1 MSKKWIILTSAAL
14 IVALAGV
21 VLAVPAFA
29 QEPSATPTPVPSCP
43 KFGWGR
49 GFGFWGGGGWD
60 AFDAA
65 AKALNLTPE
74 QLFAQLHAGKTLS
87 EIAEAQGVELQT
99 VYDAVKAA
107 QIEAM
112 KSAIQQAVTDG
123 KLTQEQADW
132 LLKGIELGF
141 LPGGKH
147 GFGFGRGFGWMGK
160 GMMRKAPSAAPSVT
174 PSAFSL

>member
-21 VLAVPAFA
+21 FLAAPAFA
-29 QEPSATPTPVPSCP
+29 QEPTPTPTPQAPCGR
-43 KFGWGR
+43 FGWGR

-60 AFDAA
+60 TFDAA

-99 VYDAVKAA
+99 VYDAMKAA
-107 QIEAM
+107 QVESM
-112 KSAIQQAVTDG
+112 KAAIQQAVTDG

-141 LPGGKH
+141 FPKGGR
-147 GFGFGRGFGWMGK
+147 GFRFGRGFGFMGK
-160 GMMRKAPSAAPSVT
+160 GMRWAPSAAPSVT
-174 PSAFSL
+174 PSALSL